1 MPKVSVLMPVYKT
14 NPQHLREAV
23 DSILAQTFKDFE
35 FLILDD
41 CPSDHAVEEIISTY
55 SDSRIHY
62 LRNEK
67 NMGISGARNK
77 LLDLATG
84 EYLAVMDHDDI
95 SLPKRFAREVA
106 YLDKHPDVGVV
117 SCRFEQFPGKYKNN
131 KNPED
136 DHEIKLAL
144 MRVCAVIHPA
154 TMIRKSILKQNN
166 IRYEAEFSPSEDYAL
181 FCRLIAYTK
190 FYNIPEILFKYRRHS
205 TNTSKLQA
213 EEMAETSHRIHA
225 FVKRENPELYQE
237 FLIKATHTHRFCLF
251 NGLPLLTLISR
262 NEHHEIRLFDFIP
275 IIKTD
280 SDNQRTLIELFNFI
294 PILSIQANEYKTRIK
309 FFGLF
314 TIFSYK
320 NSIKLK

>member
-23 DSILAQTFKDFE
+23 DSILAQTFRDFE

-41 CPSDHAVEEIISTY
+41 CPSDGTVEKVIAEY
-55 SDSRIHY
+55 SDPRIKY
-62 LRNEK
+62 LRNDK

-77 LLDLATG
+77 LLDLASG

-95 SLPKRFAREVA
+95 SLPQRFAKQVA
-106 YLDKHPDVGVV
+106 YLDKHPDTGVV
-117 SCRFEQFPGKYKNN
+117 STRFDQFPGKYKTN
-131 KNPED
+131 KNPQF

-144 MRVCAVIHPA
+144 MRVCAVIHPG
-154 TMIRKSILKQNN
+154 TMLRKSVLTENN
-166 IRYEAEFSPSEDYAL
+166 IRYEAEYSPSEDYAL

-190 FYNIPEILFKYRRHS
+190 FYNIPEILFRYRRHS

-213 EEMAETSHRIHA
+213 EEMAEASHRIHA

-237 FLIKATHTHRFCLF
+237 FLTKATHTRRFCLF
-251 NGLPLLTLISR
+251 DGLPLLTFITC
-262 NEHHEIRLFDFIP
+262 NEHHKIMLFDFLPLISF
-275 IIKTD
+275 D
-280 SDNQRTLIELFNFI
+280 SDNRRTLISLFGVLPFLTI
-294 PILSIQANEYKTRIK
+294 RANEYKTRVHL
-309 FFGLF
+309 FGLLP
-314 TIFSYK
+314 IVSYK